1 VRARRQRQQ
10 LVSYLTLYNGFT
22 IGEASTFSPTCAA
35 GACATRLRVR
45 LLQGI
50 DASMLEAQPHSASAT
65 FTEVDVGMK
74 EAANAI
80 NRAVNHARPGIGLY
94 L

>member
-1 VRARRQRQQ
+1 
-10 LVSYLTLYNGFT
+10 L
-22 IGEASTFSPTCAA
+22 
-35 GACATRLRVR
+35 
-45 LLQGI
+45 
-50 DASMLEAQPHSASAT
+50 AT